1 MKSFHFGPHQGHL
14 AFALQ
19 SHPYYAQEHFHVG
32 PQSSKSASD
41 LFATANRRDRTRVTC
56 LQRRC
61 PRTDGDD
68 FCRASLDLWL
78 GPAWLLFCQGRTW
91 QSTRN
96 KWMLLGLQHLI
107 TTVTVR
113 SVRDAAFISIIWA
126 GDEVQPYCSLM
137 KKWKKIGIDYHTH
150 VTTMGL
156 DLGKKNLQMEV
167 YSWEKPI
174 EKNI

>member
-19 SHPYYAQEHFHVG
+19 SDPYYAQEHFHVG

-56 LQRRC
+56 LQRCC

-78 GPAWLLFCQGRTW
+78 GPAWLLLCQGRTW

-96 KWMLLGLQHLI
+96 KWMLLGLQRLI
-107 TTVTVR
+107 TTVR

-126 GDEVQPYCSLM
+126 GDEVQLYCSLM
-137 KKWKKIGIDYHTH
+137 KKWKKKK
-150 VTTMGL
+150 
-156 DLGKKNLQMEV
+156 GKKIKGWSRDGHSTASFVLAAQPPSENPRRKTDDV
-167 YSWEKPI
+167 R
-174 EKNI
+174 